1 MEETLPMSTPRKRF
15 AVVTGTALALV
26 LSGASIVSAQTDT
39 TTPQQVPLQG
49 IEDIGG
55 DQDALTHG
63 ARGDRGGRGFGG
75 GQAGRGGQGLGGG
88 LRGAVLERYDGLVSQ
103 TVVRV
108 DADGNILTDKVEHG
122 TVSAVADGSI
132 TIDLATGE
140 SVTIATDANTAA
152 FSWDTSG
159 RPLRSEIAVADVAVG
174 ADVMVWSESQDDGSF
189 LAQRV
194 AVLPAAVTTD
204 STDDSATPDAS
215 PAATVG

>member
-1 MEETLPMSTPRKRF
+1 MNTPRKRF

-49 IEDIGG
+49 IEGIGG

-63 ARGDRGGRGFGG
+63 FRGDRGGRGFGG
-75 GQAGRGGQGLGGG
+75 DEDGRGGRGMGGG

-108 DADGNILTDKVEHG
+108 DADGNVLTDKVEHG

-132 TIDLATGE
+132 TIALATGE

-194 AVLPAAVTTD
+194 AVLPEAAATDTTTD
-204 STDDSATPDAS
+204 DGTTPDAS
-215 PAATVG
+215 PAAVG

>member
-1 MEETLPMSTPRKRF
+1 MSTPRKRF
-15 AVVTGTALALV
+15 AIVTGTALALV

-49 IEDIGG
+49 IEEIGG

-63 ARGDRGGRGFGG
+63 PRGDRGGRGFGG
-75 GQAGRGGQGLGGG
+75 DQDGRGRGMGGG

-140 SVTIATDANTAA
+140 SVAIATDANTAA
-152 FSWDTSG
+152 FSWDTSS

-194 AVLPAAVTTD
+194 AVLPAAATTD

>member
-1 MEETLPMSTPRKRF
+1 MNTHRTRF
-15 AVVTGTALALV
+15 AVISGTALALV

-49 IEDIGG
+49 IESIGG
-55 DQDALTHG
+55 DQDGFTHG
-63 ARGDRGGRGFGG
+63 MGGERGGRGFGG
-75 GQAGRGGQGLGGG
+75 DMGGRGGRGFGGE
-88 LRGAVLERYDGLVSQ
+88 VLERFDGLVSQ

-108 DADGNILTDKVEHG
+108 DADGNVLTDKVEHG

-140 SVTIATDANTAA
+140 SVTIATDANTSAH
-152 FSWDTSG
+152 SWDTTG
-159 RPLRSEIAVADVAVG
+159 RPARTEIALADIAVG

-194 AVLPAAVTTD
+194 AVLPEAAATD
-204 STDDSATPDAS
+204 STDDGTTPEAS